1 MTREYGHR
9 VFIQGCGTEGTAD
22 LHKIRIKDG
31 CDHFP
36 GYLDAGEQAALLDD
50 VSKVIAKA
58 PLYRPQMPR
67 SGKPFSVMMTNC
79 GPLGWVSDKAGYRY
93 QAHHPMTG
101 KSWPPIPPRLLDIWA
116 TLTGFQKPPEAC
128 LVNYYAAD
136 ARMGMHRDEDEADF
150 SAPILSLSLGD
161 SAIFKVG
168 GLKRGGAA
176 QSVKLDSGDA
186 LVMAGSARL
195 LYHGVSRVLGGTSTL
210 LEEGGRIN
218 LTLRHVG
225 ALTVND

>member
-9 VFIQGCGTEGTAD
+9 VFIQGCGTEGTAN
-22 LHKIRIKDG
+22 LHKIQIKVG

-36 GYLDAGEQAALLDD
+36 GYLDAGEQIALLRN
-50 VSKVIAKA
+50 VRKVIGEA
-58 PLYRPQMPR
+58 PLYRPKMPR
-67 SGKPFSVMMTNC
+67 SGRPFSVMMTNC

-93 QAHHPMTG
+93 QSYHPLTG
-101 KSWPPIPPRLLDIWA
+101 ERWPPIPARLLDIWEK
-116 TLTGFQKPPEAC
+116 LTGFAMPPEAC
-128 LVNYYAAD
+128 LINYYTAD

-161 SAIFKVG
+161 SATFKVG
-168 GLKRGGAA
+168 GLARGGPT
-176 QSVKLDSGDA
+176 QSVTLNSGDA
-186 LVMAGSARL
+186 LVMAGPARM

-225 ALTVND
+225 R

>member
-1 MTREYGHR
+1 MTREYGHG
-9 VFIQGCGTEGTAD
+9 VFIQGCGSEGTAN

-31 CDHFP
+31 CDHLP
-36 GYLDAGEQAALLDD
+36 AYLDAGEQAALLDD
-50 VSKVIAKA
+50 LRNVIAEA

-67 SGKPFSVMMTNC
+67 SGRPFSVMMTNC

-93 QAHHPMTG
+93 EARHPMTG
-101 KSWPPIPPRLLDIWA
+101 KSWPPIPPRLLDAWA
-116 TLTGFQKPPEAC
+116 KLTGFAKPPEAC

-150 SAPILSLSLGD
+150 SAPIVSLSLGD

-168 GLKRGGAA
+168 GLTRGGPA
-176 QSVKLDSGDA
+176 QSVKLNSGDA
-186 LVMAGSARL
+186 LIMAGPARL
-195 LYHGVSRVLGGTSTL
+195 LYHGVSRILGGTSTL
-210 LEEGGRIN
+210 LKEGGRIN